1 MRSPGTRPTEATPT
15 PTKRPSSSS
24 PSDVE
29 AGHICPLRSHL
40 DQSIP
45 KEGLV
50 KGHGI
55 GDMRRLGK
63 LNVRIALGLAA
74 PAVTEDGD
82 TVDGA
87 AGLEVGL

>member
-1 MRSPGTRPTEATPT
+1 
-15 PTKRPSSSS
+15 
-24 PSDVE
+24 
-29 AGHICPLRSHL
+29 
-40 DQSIP
+40 
-45 KEGLV
+45 
-50 KGHGI
+50 
-55 GDMRRLGK
+55 MRRLGK